1 MNHRAILLIGFTA
14 MLGTAIAQ
22 AKPGDRLRDRLAERR
37 AGPSSEAEGGA
48 ASGDRRSSP
57 QPSERLSYGTAK
69 DQRILFYG
77 APAPAPN
84 ERRRAPPLAVY
95 IHGGGWSKG
104 EPEMVAQKPAWYASH
119 GWAFASIGY
128 RLLPD
133 APVEDQ
139 ARDVGA
145 ALIKLRAEAARLG
158 FDPDRI
164 LLTGHSA
171 GAHLAALVSTDPAY
185 AGSAFTA
192 IRGTIPI
199 DGACYDVVAQ
209 MAQGGAFMRNRTYV
223 PAFGTDPARQR
234 ALSPTTHAGGRDVGD
249 WLLLYTSARGDAQ
262 QQSEALSSAL
272 RRSGASTVVFAV
284 PAKSKQKLSAHR
296 EINVDFGTPGYAA
309 NAQVEAIM
317 RRVAG

>member
-1 MNHRAILLIGFTA
+1 MRHRTLILLGLSA
-14 MLGTAIAQ
+14 MIA
-22 AKPGDRLRDRLAERR
+22 ATIAEARTGDRLRARLAEQR
-37 AGPSSEAEGGA
+37 AEAAQPAALPSAKPAEVL
-48 ASGDRRSSP
+48 R
-57 QPSERLSYGTAK
+57 YGTAT
-69 DQRILFYG
+69 DQRILFYP
-77 APAPAPN
+77 APAPAAN
-84 ERRRAPPLAVY
+84 ARRRAPPLAVF

-128 RLLPD
+128 RLLPE

-139 ARDVGA
+139 ARDIGA

-185 AGSAFTA
+185 AGSAFAA
-192 IRGTIPI
+192 IKGTIPI
-199 DGACYDVVAQ
+199 DGACYDVVTQ
-209 MAQGGAFMRNRTYV
+209 MQQGGAFMRKRTYLPV
-223 PAFGTDPARQR
+223 FGSDPARQR

-249 WLLLYTSARGDAQ
+249 WLLLYTSARDDAQ
-262 QQSEALSSAL
+262 QQSEALAATL
-272 RRSGASTVVFAV
+272 RRSGARTEVFAV
-284 PAKSKQKLSAHR
+284 PAKSQQKLSAHR
-296 EINVDFGTPGYAA
+296 EINVEFGTPGYAA
-309 NAQVEAIM
+309 NAQVVAIM